1 MRVVFMGTPQ
11 FAVPSLRMLIS
22 SLWDV
27 VAVFT
32 KPDRPRGRGQ
42 RMHPSP
48 VKEAAIEAGIRVET
62 PRRLRDQETVAALR
76 DLAPDVIVVAAYAQ
90 KVPPD
95 VLEMP
100 PLGCVNVH
108 PSLLP
113 KYRGGAPM
121 RWTLFNG
128 ETETGVT
135 TIVMGEG
142 WDDGEMIVREK
153 TPVGENET
161 YGELSERLAGMG
173 AVVLEKTLRLM
184 ENGEH
189 LRTPQDESGVTWA
202 PNLKPE
208 DEILDWSAEVETV
221 HNRVRGLSPKPG
233 AGTGWRG
240 KRIKILRTAVSGVS
254 LSGEPGEVVSAE
266 KGKGLFVATGCGVLE
281 ILEIQPAGKR
291 PMQGKDFLNGYQ
303 PRPGEQFG
311 ETQ

>member
-1 MRVVFMGTPQ
+1 MRVIFMGTPE
-11 FAVPSLRMLIS
+11 FAVPSLGMLLS
-22 SLWDV
+22 SPWDV

-48 VKEAAIEAGIRVET
+48 VKESALEMGIRVET
-62 PRRLRDQETVAALR
+62 PRRLRDPDTVAVLR

-90 KVPPD
+90 KIPPE
-95 VLEMP
+95 VLKLP
-100 PLGCVNVH
+100 PFGCVNIH

-128 ETETGVT
+128 EAQTGIT

-142 WDDGEMIVREK
+142 WDDGDMIIQEK

-173 AVVLEKTLRLM
+173 AGVLEKTLRLM
-184 ENGEH
+184 ENGENP
-189 LRTPQDESGVTWA
+189 RTPQDDAGVTWA

-208 DEILDWSAEVETV
+208 DEILDWSAEAENV
-221 HNRVRGLSPKPG
+221 HNRVRGLSPNPG
-233 AGTGWRG
+233 ASTGWRG
-240 KRIKILRTAVSGVS
+240 KRIKILRTAVSGDSVS
-254 LSGEPGEVVSAE
+254 GKPGEVVSR
-266 KGKGLFVATGCGVLE
+266 GKGFFAATGRGAVE
-281 ILEIQPAGKR
+281 VLEIQPAGKR